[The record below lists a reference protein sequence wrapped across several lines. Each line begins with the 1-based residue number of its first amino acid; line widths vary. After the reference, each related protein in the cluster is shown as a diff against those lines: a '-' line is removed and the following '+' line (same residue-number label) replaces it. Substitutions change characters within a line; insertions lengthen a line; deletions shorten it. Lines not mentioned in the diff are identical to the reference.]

1 MFTVGNSLIISS
13 ANEALWKDP
22 TVDGSTTRRGLIPRD
37 YATHPVGC
45 YRTGGMRAVD
55 LVAIPQS
62 EWADR
67 LKMLREGGAQL
78 SDIRKRGK
86 AGKLIPS
93 TDQNGRGYCWFH
105 SGTSACLLVR
115 ARDGQ
120 PFVDLSAY
128 AGACKIKGFRD
139 EGGWGAQG
147 VDFMTKYGIPSSQYW
162 PQRSVDPR
170 YDNAETW
177 KNALLHRVDEGWID
191 IEAAQYDRKLA
202 WSQVATC
209 LLSGNPVICDYNWWG
224 HSVCGMDLVDGAQ
237 AFELSRDDSGKKTTL
252 QEFEAAWD
260 MSDTVT
266 GGFGIR
272 IWNSWGDSWSDR
284 GEGIIPPNKAV
295 PDGSVAIRTM
305 TVSAA

>member
-1 MFTVGNSLIISS
+1 MFMLGNALIVTDQ
-13 ANEALWKDP
+13 NEQAWNEP
-22 TVDGSTTRRGLIPRD
+22 TIDGAKTRRGLVPRD
-37 YATHPVGC
+37 YNTHPVG
-45 YRTGGMRAVD
+45 YYHKGAMRSVD
-55 LVAIPQS
+55 LTAIPQS
-62 EWADR
+62 EWASR
-67 LKMLREGGAQL
+67 LKLLREGGALL

-86 AGKLIPS
+86 NGQRIPS

-115 ARDGQ
+115 ARDNQ

-147 VDFMTKYGIPSSQYW
+147 VDFMVKYGIPSSQYW
-162 PQRSVDPR
+162 PQRAVDPR

-191 IEAAQYDRKLA
+191 LAAAQYDRKLA
-202 WSQVATC
+202 WEQVVTC
-209 LLSGNPVICDYNWWG
+209 LLTGHPVVCDYNWWG
-224 HSVCGMDLVDGAQ
+224 HSVCGMDLVDGAK
-237 AFELSRDDSGKKTTL
+237 AFESCRSTEGKLVSL
-252 QEFEAAWD
+252 QEFEAVWD
-260 MSDTVT
+260 MSDNVT

-272 IWNSWGDSWSDR
+272 IWNSWGDSWSEN
-284 GEGIIPPNKAV
+284 GEGILVPSKAV

-305 TVSAA
+305 TVSVA